1 MSNMDDLV
9 ALAMFGVIYT
19 GLTKHQKRKVKQ
31 HIRRHKSA
39 KRRGKL

>member
-19 GLTKHQKRKVKQ
+19 GLTKNQKHKVKQ
-31 HIRRHKSA
+31 HIRRHKAA
-39 KRRGKL
+39 KKRGRL